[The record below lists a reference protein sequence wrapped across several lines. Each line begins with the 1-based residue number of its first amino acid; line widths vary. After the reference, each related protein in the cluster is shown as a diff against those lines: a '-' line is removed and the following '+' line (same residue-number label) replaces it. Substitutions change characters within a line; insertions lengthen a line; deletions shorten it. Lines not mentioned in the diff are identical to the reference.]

1 VAQQGSSELT
11 DFVSAQQREFE
22 ESAPSDQ
29 RKARGQVFT
38 PPAVARFMAA
48 MPELPRRHIRVLD
61 PGAGAG
67 MLTAALC
74 ERLSQLRTPR
84 QVELIAFES
93 DERLAEMLR
102 RTLETCQAVL
112 GRRGHT
118 VTYELNAGDFLEA
131 AASGFGGADLFE
143 QASPIGEIDIAIMN
157 PPYAKVRAGSRAAQM
172 LAEVVHGQPNL
183 YALFLAGAAQLL
195 RPDGQLVAITPR
207 SFCNG
212 PYFRTFRRWFFRRM
226 ALERIHLFDSRKDT
240 FADVLQESVITHATR
255 TEKRSGFVQVSSSH
269 GRDIPRDVA
278 VEVHPARRI
287 VDDSA
292 GEMILRIPTTKRDAS
307 IIDVM
312 DAWPSRFPDHGLGVS
327 TGPVVSFR
335 ATEHLLPALRPDD
348 SAPLLTVHN
357 VRSWETR
364 WPVDRPGISQALRVS
379 PESAKLLLPV
389 RNYVLLRRFTAKE
402 ENRRLVA
409 GPFLASEWPHP
420 QVGLENHLNY
430 VYHRRRELSDFEVRG
445 LVALFNSR
453 LFDTYFRT
461 VSGNTQVN
469 AAEILSFPFPDM
481 DRIASLGRSAGE
493 LTEGRILEFLGV
505 QDDLAQE
512 LAAA

>member
-1 VAQQGSSELT
+1 MAQHGSSELT

-22 ESAPSDQ
+22 ASAPSDQ
-29 RKARGQVFT
+29 RRARGQVFT
-38 PPAVARFMAA
+38 PPAVARFMAT
-48 MPELPRRHIRVLD
+48 MPELPRRRIRVLD

-74 ERLSQLRTPR
+74 ERLLQLRTPR
-84 QVELIAFES
+84 QVELVAFES
-93 DERLAEMLR
+93 DEGLAAMLR
-102 RTLETCQAVL
+102 RTLDTCQVAL
-112 GRRGHT
+112 ARRGHS
-118 VTYELNAGDFLEA
+118 VTYEVNARDFLEA
-131 AASGFGGADLFE
+131 AAAGFGGTDLFE
-143 QASPIGEIDIAIMN
+143 QATPIGEVDIVIMN

-195 RPDGQLVAITPR
+195 RPEGQLVAITPR

-226 ALERIHLFDSRKDT
+226 VLDRIHLFDSRKDT

-255 TEKRSGFVQVSSSH
+255 TEKRSGSVRVSSSH
-269 GRDIPRDVA
+269 GRDIPPNLA
-278 VEVHPARRI
+278 VEVHPERR
-287 VDDSA
+287 VVEDSA

-312 DAWPSRFPDHGLGVS
+312 DAWPARFPDHGLGVS

-335 ATEHLLPALRPDD
+335 ATEHLLPALRPND
-348 SAPLLTVHN
+348 SVPLLTVHN

-364 WPVDRPGISQALRVS
+364 WPVDRPGISQALRAS

-402 ENRRLVA
+402 EDRRLVA
-409 GPFLASEWPHP
+409 APFFARDWPHEH
-420 QVGLENHLNY
+420 VGLENHLNY
-430 VYHRRRELSDFEVRG
+430 VYHRRRELDDSEVRG

-469 AAEILSFPFPDM
+469 AAEILSLPFPDM
-481 DRIASLGRSAGE
+481 DRVASLGRLAGE

-505 QDDLAQE
+505 EYELAHE